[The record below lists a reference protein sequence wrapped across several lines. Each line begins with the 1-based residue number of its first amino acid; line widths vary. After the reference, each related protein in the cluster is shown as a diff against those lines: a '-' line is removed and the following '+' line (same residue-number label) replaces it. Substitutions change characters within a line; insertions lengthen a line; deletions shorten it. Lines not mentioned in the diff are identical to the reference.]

1 MRPNIDCKAKLKAY
15 DDEIDE
21 GALIESF
28 ERDEWLSEPL
38 EATDIYGLRKL
49 ALEALHKNQHFNA
62 HSEIPLKR

>member
-1 MRPNIDCKAKLKAY
+1 MRPNIGCKAKLKAH

-38 EATDIYGLRKL
+38 DATDSYGLRKL
-49 ALEALHKNQHFNA
+49 GLETLPKNQHLNA
-62 HSEIPLKR
+62 RSKIPLKR